1 MANTDVKYGSLA
13 SWADQLDS
21 LNKEMRQKLEDIQK
35 KINNLNGEAYES
47 NSAVSIRGKITDMK
61 PRFDQYK
68 DVCDSYITFIKRA
81 AEEWEAT
88 EVGRTQNAD
97 QFI

>member
-1 MANTDVKYGSLA
+1 MADTYINYGTFE
-13 SWADQLDS
+13 SWANKLDS
-21 LNKEMRQKLEDIQK
+21 LNKELRQKLEDIQT

-68 DVCDSYITFIKRA
+68 DVCDNYITFIKRT
-81 AEEWEAT
+81 AEEWKATDEA
-88 EVGRTQNAD
+88 RKQNAE